1 MCTEDLNERRQE
13 VEEINRD
20 ESGRGREGGERR

>member
-1 MCTEDLNERRQE
+1 MCTEDLNERRE